1 MEASAAATRHSQT
14 LWLTRRRLGY
24 LIWAAALG
32 FFFVPEVLATSK
44 TIDSHLPFTTLSG
57 MVGHLEFRNS
67 NFEIVTTLVVICL
80 LVSLVR
86 LPPRRTSGCR
96 RTARDDNK
104 PHRTAGGR
112 LTVRLTPD
120 VAAEPEEFDAN
131 EASVWLVLGVLAT
144 ALIIAF
150 ATVAAREWWP
160 DAPSKPGETNGLFHA
175 GYVLYGLIA
184 LVCFVV
190 PSAVAFAAGRDAPFP
205 TLSRTLLNL
214 ESWFTG
220 LGRGGGAVAWFL
232 SYVLV
237 WGLVFLLLHLTL
249 YPFPNITHLLNPTGQ

>member
-1 MEASAAATRHSQT
+1 
-14 LWLTRRRLGY
+14 LGY
-24 LIWAAALG
+24 LVWAAALG
-32 FFFVPEVLATSK
+32 FFFVPEILATFK
-44 TIDSHLPFTTLSG
+44 TIDRHLPFTTLSG

-67 NFEIVTTLVVICL
+67 GFEIVTTLVVICL
-80 LVSLVR
+80 LVSIVR
-86 LPPRRTSGCR
+86 LPPETTSG
-96 RTARDDNK
+96 AREEPQPDNK

-120 VAAEPEEFDAN
+120 VAAHKENFDKN
-131 EASVWLVLGVLAT
+131 DASIWLFVGVAVAALG
-144 ALIIAF
+144 IAF
-150 ATVAAREWWP
+150 ATIAAREWWP
-160 DAPSKPGETNGLFHA
+160 DAPPKPGETNALFHA

-184 LVCFVV
+184 LVCFVI
-190 PSAVAFAAGRDAPFP
+190 PSVLAFALGRDAPFP
-205 TLSRTLLNL
+205 TLSRTLSNL
-214 ESWFTG
+214 EKWFQS